1 MGRWRTEAIPPPM
14 PPSDSVDVPVV
25 LAVSGASGQPLAQ
38 RALQLLLEA
47 AIPVELVTSRG
58 AIGVWQAELG
68 LRVPSEPEAQE
79 QFWRQRTGCS
89 QGWLR
94 CHRWNDQAAGIASG
108 SFRTR
113 GMVILPASMGTVG
126 RIASGVAL
134 DLIERAADVHL
145 KEGRPLVIAP
155 RELPWN
161 LVHLRNLTRLA
172 EAGARIAPPVPAW
185 YHQPRNLEEMVDFLV
200 IRVLDS
206 LGLEGR
212 APGGEGPKAVPLELG
227 SLRRW
232 QGPVAPRGEIGQDSP
247 DPSPPPAPSRS

>member
-1 MGRWRTEAIPPPM
+1 M
-14 PPSDSVDVPVV
+14 PPANPADTPVV
-25 LAVSGASGQPLAQ
+25 LAVSGASAQPLAQ

-47 AIPVELVTSRG
+47 DIPVEMVTSRG
-58 AIGVWQAELG
+58 AIGVWQAEMG

-79 QFWRQRTGCS
+79 QFWRERTGCNT
-89 QGWLR
+89 GVLR
-94 CHRWNDQAAGIASG
+94 CHRWNDQAASIASG
-108 SFRTR
+108 SHRTR

-185 YHQPRNLEEMVDFLV
+185 YHQPRSLEEMVDFLV
-200 IRVLDS
+200 IRVFDC
-206 LGLEGR
+206 LGF
-212 APGGEGPKAVPLELG
+212 ELG
-227 SLRRW
+227 SLKRW
-232 QGPVAPRGEIGQDSP
+232 QGPLGARAVIGQDSQTS
-247 DPSPPPAPSRS
+247 SPPPIAAES

>member
-1 MGRWRTEAIPPPM
+1 M
-14 PPSDSVDVPVV
+14 DPVV
-25 LAVSGASGQPLAQ
+25 LAVSGASAQPLAQ

-47 AIPVELVTSRG
+47 GETVELITSRG
-58 AIGVWQAELG
+58 AIGVWQAEMG
-68 LRVPSEPEAQE
+68 LRVPSEPEAQ
-79 QFWRQRTGCS
+79 QLFWRERTGTD
-89 QGWLR
+89 GGTLR
-94 CHRWNDQAAGIASG
+94 CHRWNDQAAAVASG
-108 SFRTR
+108 SYRTR

-185 YHQPRNLEEMVDFLV
+185 YHQPTSLEEMVDFLV
-200 IRVLDS
+200 IRVFDC
-206 LGLEGR
+206 LGYDLGR
-212 APGGEGPKAVPLELG
+212 
-227 SLRRW
+227 LRRW
-232 QGPVAPRGEIGQDSP
+232 QGP
-247 DPSPPPAPSRS
+247 PSSS